1 MSSLWDSLRR
11 QSPTAPAITGFA
23 PAARRHLR
31 RGFRMSISGRRPG
44 QTVRPD
50 APWRSQKLF
59 YLAVLAVSGVAV
71 YRWGLATVQ
80 PSPATA
86 SYTSTATIHLRE
98 GLPAAAE
105 PEKTRQQITSR
116 ENVYRAVRQLGLAT
130 QPPPDED
137 PQATATRVV
146 EEVGRDLWVTADT
159 TSPPGELAVS
169 VIYTNPSAQYS
180 AQLANTL
187 AGCYADDCRAEW
199 KRQTQRAYAAA
210 REATDR
216 AQQEFLQAKAGL
228 EEFAQQHL
236 SSPQPGQSANP
247 IDANQQQAGNG
258 SPGPTEP
265 RQSDPQTPAAA
276 TPSDQPSVGA
286 PSPGESPEW
295 IELSQRLAVL
305 KRRRAELLTDRT
317 PLHPEVQ
324 ETDLQIAALERQLA
338 AIPREV
344 SAKSPDQPAAAD
356 ESSDEQGSVPPA
368 GDEARATGVTPVPPA
383 GNRAETARTFQ
394 TLKQAADQTTA
405 AYLKAFQQERGAW
418 QEHQREPRIDLDLAR
433 PSPPRVPTAPP
444 RLALLLAALAA
455 GLTVAAG
462 VVMISAGAAVQ
473 FPLTTVEQAR
483 NALPVPV
490 VGIIPE
496 THPTRQPTSVPRRP
510 GIIRWILIAGGLVV
524 ISACV
529 GMLLWAWGG

>member
-1 MSSLWDSLRR
+1 MTGKSCRR
-11 QSPTAPAITGFA
+11 
-23 PAARRHLR
+23 
-31 RGFRMSISGRRPG
+31 
-44 QTVRPD
+44 TVRPD
-50 APWRSQKLF
+50 SPWRSQKLF
-59 YLAVLAVSGVAV
+59 YLAVFAVTGVAV
-71 YRWGLATVQ
+71 YRWGLATAQ
-80 PSPATA
+80 PSKPTS
-86 SYTSTATIHLRE
+86 SYTSTATIHVRD
-98 GLPAAAE
+98 GLQAAEE
-105 PEKTRQQITSR
+105 PEKIRQQITSR

-146 EEVGRDLWVTADT
+146 EEVGRDLRVTADA

-187 AGCYADDCRAEW
+187 AECYADDCRAEW
-199 KRQTQRAYAAA
+199 KRQAQRAYAAA

-228 EEFAQQHL
+228 EEFAQRHL
-236 SSPQPGQSANP
+236 SSPQPGQPAKT
-247 IDANQQQAGNG
+247 IDATQQQVGNG
-258 SPGPTEP
+258 SPGPPEP

-276 TPSDQPSVGA
+276 TPPTM
-286 PSPGESPEW
+286 SPGDNPEW
-295 IELSQRLAVL
+295 IELSERLAAL

-324 ETDLQIAALERQLA
+324 ETDLQIAALKRQLA
-338 AIPREV
+338 AIPSQV
-344 SAKSPDQPAAAD
+344 SAKPPDQPAAAD
-356 ESSDEQGSVPPA
+356 QSSGAQGPAPPA
-368 GDEARATGVTPVPPA
+368 GDEAGATGVTPVPPA

-405 AYLKAFQQERGAW
+405 AYLKACQEERRAW
-418 QEHQREPRIDLDLAR
+418 QEHRREPRIELDLAQ
-433 PSPPRVPTAPP
+433 PSQPRVQPAPP

-490 VGIIPE
+490 VGTIPE
-496 THPTRQPTSVPRRP
+496 THPTRQPTTVPRRP
-510 GIIRWILIAGGLVV
+510 RLIRWILIAGGLVV

-529 GMLLWAWGG
+529 GMLLRAWGG

>member
-1 MSSLWDSLRR
+1 M
-11 QSPTAPAITGFA
+11 T
-23 PAARRHLR
+23 
-31 RGFRMSISGRRPG
+31 ISGRRPG

-50 APWRSQKLF
+50 SPWRSQKLF
-59 YLAVLAVSGVAV
+59 YLAVFAVSGVAV
-71 YRWGLATVQ
+71 YRWGLATAQ
-80 PSPATA
+80 PPKPTS

-137 PQATATRVV
+137 PQATVTRVV
-146 EEVGRDLWVTADT
+146 DEVGRDLRVTADA

-169 VIYTNPSAQYS
+169 VIYANPSAQYS

-199 KRQTQRAYAAA
+199 KRQAQRAYAAA

-236 SSPQPGQSANP
+236 GSPQLGQPAKT
-247 IDANQQQAGNG
+247 IDANHQQAGSG
-258 SPGPTEP
+258 PPGPTEP

-276 TPSDQPSVGA
+276 TPPDQPSVGA
-286 PSPGESPEW
+286 PSPGDNPEW
-295 IELSQRLAVL
+295 IELSERLAAL
-305 KRRRAELLTDRT
+305 KRRRTELLTDRT

-324 ETDLQIAALERQLA
+324 ETDLQIAALKRQLA
-338 AIPREV
+338 TIPREV
-344 SAKSPDQPAAAD
+344 SAKPPDQPAAAD
-356 ESSDEQGSVPPA
+356 QSSGAQGSSQPAGDDAGATGVTAVPPA
-368 GDEARATGVTPVPPA
+368 GDRT
-383 GNRAETARTFQ
+383 ETARTFQ

-405 AYLKAFQQERGAW
+405 AYLQAFQQERGAW
-418 QEHQREPRIDLDLAR
+418 QEHRREPRIELDLAR
-433 PSPPRVPTAPP
+433 PSPPRVPPAPP

-455 GLTVAAG
+455 GLTMAAG

-490 VGIIPE
+490 VGTIPE
-496 THPTRQPTSVPRRP
+496 THPTCQPTTVLRRP
-510 GIIRWILIAGGLVV
+510 GLVRWTLIAGGLVV

-529 GMLLWAWGG
+529 GMLLRAWGG